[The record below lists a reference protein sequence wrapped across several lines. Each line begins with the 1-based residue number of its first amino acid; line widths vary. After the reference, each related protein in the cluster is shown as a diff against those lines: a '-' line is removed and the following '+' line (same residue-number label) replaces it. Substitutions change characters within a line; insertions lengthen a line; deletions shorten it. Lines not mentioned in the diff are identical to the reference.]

1 MSTCQPSPQMFYCC
15 TCILNYKPEI
25 GISGDYNRIR
35 EKIDMNRKKTK
46 QGNENLVNQMQKEI
60 NEVNFL
66 LILHKVNVLMTL
78 IG

>member
-15 TCILNYKPEI
+15 TCILNYKPERNF
-25 GISGDYNRIR
+25 GDYNRIR

-66 LILHKVNVLMTL
+66 FDIA
-78 IG
+78 

>member
-1 MSTCQPSPQMFYCC
+1 
-15 TCILNYKPEI
+15 
-25 GISGDYNRIR
+25 
-35 EKIDMNRKKTK
+35 MNRKKTK